1 MYIFQ
6 KWILIT
12 ITRMTSPNMEE
23 GIEWRDEIIV
33 DIVVDEV
40 DPESESMDEGSDSE
54 NDNLEMHQRK
64 SKATFCCLESDYE
77 EGGARRDLY
86 GKQR

>member
-1 MYIFQ
+1 M
-6 KWILIT
+6 
-12 ITRMTSPNMEE
+12 
-23 GIEWRDEIIV
+23 
-33 DIVVDEV
+33 VDEV

-77 EGGARRDLY
+77 EGGARCDLY